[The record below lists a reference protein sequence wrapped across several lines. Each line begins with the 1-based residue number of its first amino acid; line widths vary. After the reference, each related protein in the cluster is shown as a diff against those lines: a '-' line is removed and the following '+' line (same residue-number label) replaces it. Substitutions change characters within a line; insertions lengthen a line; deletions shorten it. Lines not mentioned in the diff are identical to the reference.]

1 MYIGFVAC
9 TRTGL
14 PQDLS
19 EISFL
24 AQRSPKNRLKC
35 SLIPCYYYN
44 SWANDGARGLGSL
57 LFFQK

>member
-9 TRTGL
+9 TKTGL

-24 AQRSPKNRLKC
+24 AQSSPKNRLKC
-35 SLIPCYYYN
+35 SLLIPCYYYN
-44 SWANDGARGLGSL
+44 SWANDGAR
-57 LFFQK
+57 